1 MKKEIKIT
9 NKLIGYGY
17 ENFFKDVNDKNIEL
31 YHKYLFDLIMESDH
45 FITDYEVNINN
56 LKKKNMTRYIFLM
69 MN

>member
-45 FITDYEVNINN
+45 FITD
-56 LKKKNMTRYIFLM
+56 
-69 MN
+69 